1 MTAEKWLK
9 FSVPIQGLL
18 LLSQLATGLN
28 YASIPWSVYQVV
40 HLGGGILL
48 AVLVFIHVL
57 INRDWLQKAYRR
69 RMAPHK

>member
-28 YASIPWSVYQVV
+28 YARIPWTVYQVV
-40 HLGGGILL
+40 HFGGGVLL
-48 AVLVFIHVL
+48 AVLVIVHVV

-69 RMAPHK
+69 RQAAQK